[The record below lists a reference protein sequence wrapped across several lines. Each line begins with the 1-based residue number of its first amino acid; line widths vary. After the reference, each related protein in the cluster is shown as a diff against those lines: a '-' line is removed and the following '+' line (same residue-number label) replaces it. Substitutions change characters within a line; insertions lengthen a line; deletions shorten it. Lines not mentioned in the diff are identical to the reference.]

1 MGCGCTGRGPLGGS
15 SSAHYHRTA
24 KHVSGGP
31 FTIFIH
37 QIFVLLFFPISC
49 WACIASPP
57 PPSVGGCRAQAR
69 EHTPRGGIEQMRC
82 DARGEPQ
89 PEVYVGLGFDRKT
102 IDRVEAER
110 GLDRRNRVEG

>member
-1 MGCGCTGRGPLGGS
+1 MYR
-15 SSAHYHRTA
+15 
-24 KHVSGGP
+24 
-31 FTIFIH
+31 
-37 QIFVLLFFPISC
+37 
-49 WACIASPP
+49 SPP

-89 PEVYVGLGFDRKT
+89 PEVYVGLGLNRKT